1 MRRYPSRFSLRDR
14 VEPKFCHL
22 AAVFNM
28 NMRRLAAVAAREEE
42 SIPSD
47 RAEIRHEG
55 IVPREATRSASSS
68 QNVAYALQLCRSRFV
83 PAACCRVDRAESD
96 GMRDQRPEAERRLR
110 SSVAQSFT
118 RCKRR
123 DATPAR
129 LVARRIEV
137 RKIEPS
143 IPSAQPQSGHG
154 PL

>member
-22 AAVFNM
+22 AAVFNV

-42 SIPSD
+42 SIPSN

-83 PAACCRVDRAESD
+83 PAACCRVDRAES
-96 GMRDQRPEAERRLR
+96 GMCDQRLEAERRLW

-129 LVARRIEV
+129 LVAE
-137 RKIEPS
+137 
-143 IPSAQPQSGHG
+143 ADSG
-154 PL
+154 